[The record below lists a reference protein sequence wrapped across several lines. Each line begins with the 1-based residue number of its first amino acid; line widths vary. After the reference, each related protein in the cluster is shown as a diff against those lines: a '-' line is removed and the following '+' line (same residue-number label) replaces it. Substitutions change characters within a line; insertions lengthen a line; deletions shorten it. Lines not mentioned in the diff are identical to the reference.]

1 MNKRLLT
8 SSCDWI
14 AYFYEN
20 AQEASRRDRP
30 APARELPEPIRTVIA
45 RSLPAWQLGE
55 TSDGRHLRA
64 AARQYAVAQD
74 DAAFVSA
81 VELFIREE
89 QRHGAALGEW
99 LDVVGIPRKRRDLGD
114 SLFRLCRYAIPN
126 YAVWASVVVMVES
139 MAEIYYA
146 AVRRL
151 SPCPRLRA
159 ECNQI
164 LRDEVRHIR
173 FQCEHLASARRHLPR
188 WLRTAVSAGE
198 RLFYEVVCTAV
209 WIAHGELL
217 TAAGTGRRRFRTLA
231 AQKFRIMQALI
242 DPERYHHSEPAF
254 ACTVPTRSQI
264 TTERSDRTTR
274 SCTARHQPARAHHS
288 D

>member
-1 MNKRLLT
+1 MHKRPFT

-14 AYFYEN
+14 AYFYDD
-20 AQEASRRDRP
+20 AQKSARRHRP
-30 APARELPEPIRTVIA
+30 DPTLEVPERIWRIIA
-45 RSLPAWQLGE
+45 GSLPAWQLGE

-74 DAAFVSA
+74 DAAFLSA

-99 LDVVGIPRKRRDLGD
+99 LDLAGIPRKRRDLGD
-114 SLFRLCRYAIPN
+114 TLFRLCRYAIPN

-146 AVRRL
+146 AVCRL

-159 ECNQI
+159 ECEQI
-164 LRDEVRHIR
+164 LRDEVRHIQ
-173 FQCEHLASARRHLPR
+173 FQCEHLASARRHLPG
-188 WLRTAVSAGE
+188 WLRTGLSAAE

-209 WIAHGELL
+209 WLAHGELL
-217 TAAGTGRRRFRTLA
+217 TAGGTGRRRFRKLA
-231 AQKFRIMQALI
+231 AQKFRITQGLI
-242 DPERYHHSEPAF
+242 DPQRYSFSEPARTASNVTA
-254 ACTVPTRSQI
+254 ACAS
-264 TTERSDRTTR
+264 
-274 SCTARHQPARAHHS
+274 
-288 D
+288 